1 MINSRI
7 EPKQADYDVL
17 DLKGS
22 ERILLVDDEETIAR
36 MGKKMLERLGYDVT
50 SRASSTDALEAFR
63 AAPDKYDLVITD
75 MTMPQM
81 TGAQLARKLLEIR
94 PDIPIIICTGFST
107 KTDDE
112 NIKDY
117 GIRGFVMK
125 PVVQREIA
133 KKIREVLDKA

>member
-7 EPKQADYDVL
+7 EPKQADYGVL

-50 SRASSTDALEAFR
+50 SRAGSTDALEAFR

-81 TGAQLARKLLEIR
+81 TGVQLAQKLLEIK
-94 PDIPIIICTGFST
+94 PDIPIIICTGFSA
-107 KTDDE
+107 KIDDE
-112 NIKDY
+112 RIKDY

-125 PVVQREIA
+125 PVVQRELA
-133 KKIREVLDKA
+133 KKIREVLDQA

>member
-22 ERILLVDDEETIAR
+22 ERILLVDDEETIVR
-36 MGKKMLERLGYDVT
+36 MEKKMLERLGYDVT

-107 KTDDE
+107 KIDDE

-133 KKIREVLDKA
+133 KKIREVLDQA